1 MTRSR
6 FEPVPEDEDV
16 NNFVVGTRSKNT
28 TMSTKHRATL
38 LNQYKVEAFG
48 WIESIDELNEE
59 RIVKLIQ
66 CFLQMIK
73 RADGESYERGSL
85 STIYYS
91 IKRHLVDLEVS
102 ISPLN
107 WKALTSH
114 LGAACK
120 MSKRAGNG
128 NVDNALADMVTT
140 SEVRELFIRKLAGTH
155 SPAAL
160 WNARVI
166 ICRSLGRRTSGE
178 LRETRYG
185 DVIIEIV
192 DGNQFITLDKKRLS
206 KTRQGEDRRNMPHGV
221 GVLAEDAG
229 NKHFCPVAT
238 FLKFCDMRPESSKV
252 ADAPMFMNFT
262 QRVSSMNPR
271 KAYNDNSHLWYTNH

>member
-28 TMSTKHRATL
+28 TMSTKQWATL

-48 WIESIDELNEE
+48 WTESIDELDEE
-59 RIVKLIQ
+59 RIVKLVQ
-66 CFLQMIK
+66 CFLQTIK
-73 RADGESYERGSL
+73 RADGESYEPGSL

-120 MSKRAGNG
+120 MSKRAGKG
-128 NVDNALADMVTT
+128 NLDNAADMLTT
-140 SEVRELFIRKLAGTH
+140 SEVRELFVRKLAGTH

-160 WNARVI
+160 WNAMVI
-166 ICRSLGRRTSGE
+166 ICLSLGRRARGE

-192 DGNQFITLDKKRLS
+192 DGNQFITLDKERLS
-206 KTRQGEDRRNMPHGV
+206 KTRQGEDPRNMRHGV

-229 NKHFCPVAT
+229 NEHFCPVAT
-238 FLKFCDMRPESSKV
+238 FLKFCDMRPESS
-252 ADAPMFMNFT
+252 
-262 QRVSSMNPR
+262 
-271 KAYNDNSHLWYTNH
+271 